1 VPNKQFFRGIEIK
14 RKKIFMAAID
24 RNRKRLRQNALFS
37 FSRRLYIENSRKSRI
52 KTIKDTSP
60 ATTQILTPLN

>member
-1 VPNKQFFRGIEIK
+1 
-14 RKKIFMAAID
+14 MAAIN
-24 RNRKRLRQNALFS
+24 RNRTRLRQNALFS
-37 FSRRLYIENSRKSRI
+37 FSRRLYIENRRKSRI